1 MPAPRLAEDAEVKA
15 TLAALGDGQPRS
27 PYGTR
32 RAAQAHGLPVLP
44 TTTIGSFPQTPEVRK
59 ARADRKAGRITGDAY
74 EDLMRG
80 EIDRV
85 IALQEDIGLD
95 VLVHGEPERNDM
107 VQYFAEQLDGFAVT
121 EQGWVWSYGS
131 RYCPAADPAWGRA
144 PARADDRG
152 LGAVHPGAD
161 GQAGEGMLTGR

>member
-1 MPAPRLAEDAEVKA
+1 VPAPRLAEDAEVRA

-85 IALQEDIGLD
+85 IALQEDIGVN
-95 VLVHGEPERNDM
+95 VLVRGEPERNDM

-131 RYCPAADPAWGRA
+131 RYVRPPILHGDVRRRA
-144 PARADDRG
+144 PMTVDWARYTQSRTDKPVKAC
-152 LGAVHPGAD
+152 
-161 GQAGEGMLTGR
+161 